1 MQRMNTT
8 PFTTEEFGK
17 APRTRQI
24 QPFRHKSRQRKKNPL
39 KMGNL
44 HVSGQLLVKIGI
56 CAVACALILSMKV
69 LELPGTAQVVSGVR
83 TAINEESRLDEML
96 GKLEF
101 VDLPDTL
108 EVFSTDSKLAMPVN
122 APNVSV
128 EPALK
133 YAIWQNAPG
142 AEVVASAAGEVRA
155 IGEDT
160 MLGRYVRLTHAGD
173 LETIYYGLD
182 TINVEEGQPIKKRD
196 TLGALG
202 DDGMLRLSVLLSGKP
217 QSPDTYLDL
226 VLQG

>member
-8 PFTTEEFGK
+8 PFTLEEPN
-17 APRTRQI
+17 APRVRQF
-24 QPFRHKSRQRKKNPL
+24 PAFHKPHRRKQL
-39 KMGNL
+39 KKSEGKV
-44 HVSGQLLVKIGI
+44 HVSGQLLVKIGV
-56 CAVACALILSMKV
+56 CAVACALILSMKAF
-69 LELPGTAQVVSGVR
+69 EIPGTEQMVSGVR
-83 TAINEESRLDEML
+83 TAINEESNLDEML

-108 EVFSTDSKLAMPVN
+108 EVFSADGKLAVPVN

-128 EPALK
+128 EPIEK

-155 IGEDT
+155 IGEDSI
-160 MLGRYVRLTHAGD
+160 LGQYVRLMHPGD
-173 LETIYYGLD
+173 LETIYYGLN

-196 TLGALG
+196 TLGTLG
-202 DDGMLRLSVLLSGKP
+202 DDGMLHLSVLLAGEP

>member
-8 PFTTEEFGK
+8 QFTTEEFDA
-17 APRTRQI
+17 APRARQVRTFYK
-24 QPFRHKSRQRKKNPL
+24 PHPRKRAKKSEGR
-39 KMGNL
+39 M

-56 CAVACALILSMKV
+56 CAVACALILSMKA
-69 LELPGTAQVVSGVR
+69 LDIPGTEQMVSGVR
-83 TAINEESRLDEML
+83 TAINEESDLDEML

-101 VDLPDTL
+101 VELPDTL
-108 EVFSTDSKLAMPVN
+108 EVFSGESKLAVPVN

-128 EPALK
+128 EPAEK

-155 IGEDT
+155 IGEDAI
-160 MLGRYVRLTHAGD
+160 LGQYVRLTHAGD
-173 LETIYYGLD
+173 LETIYYGLE

-196 TLGALG
+196 TLGTLG
-202 DDGMLRLSVLLSGKP
+202 EDGMLRLSVLLSGEP

>member
-8 PFTTEEFGK
+8 PFTLEEPNA
-17 APRTRQI
+17 APRVRQFPAF
-24 QPFRHKSRQRKKNPL
+24 QKPHRRKQSKKSERKA
-39 KMGNL
+39 

-56 CAVACALILSMKV
+56 CAVACALILSMKA
-69 LELPGTAQVVSGVR
+69 LEIPGTEQMVSGVR
-83 TAINEESRLDEML
+83 TAINEESNLDEML

-101 VDLPDTL
+101 VELPDTL
-108 EVFSTDSKLAMPVN
+108 EVFSADGKLAVPVN

-128 EPALK
+128 EPIEK

-155 IGEDT
+155 IGEDSI
-160 MLGRYVRLTHAGD
+160 LGQYVRLMHPGD
-173 LETIYYGLD
+173 LETIYYGLN

-196 TLGALG
+196 TLGTLG
-202 DDGMLRLSVLLSGKP
+202 DDGMLHLSVLLAGEP

>member
-8 PFTTEEFGK
+8 PFTLEDPNA
-17 APRTRQI
+17 APRVRQFPAFYKPHRRK
-24 QPFRHKSRQRKKNPL
+24 QVKKSEGKV
-39 KMGNL
+39 

-56 CAVACALILSMKV
+56 CAVACALILSMKA
-69 LELPGTAQVVSGVR
+69 LEIPGTEQMVSGVR
-83 TAINEESRLDEML
+83 TAINEESNLDEML

-108 EVFSTDSKLAMPVN
+108 EVFSADGKLAVPVN

-128 EPALK
+128 EPVQK

-155 IGEDT
+155 IGEDS
-160 MLGRYVRLTHAGD
+160 MLGQYVRLMHPGD
-173 LETIYYGLD
+173 LETIYYGLE

-196 TLGALG
+196 TLGTLG
-202 DDGMLRLSVLLSGKP
+202 EDGMLHLSVLLAGEP
-217 QSPDTYLDL
+217 QPPDTYLDL

>member
-8 PFTTEEFGK
+8 PFTLEDPNA
-17 APRTRQI
+17 APRVRQFPAFYKPHRRK
-24 QPFRHKSRQRKKNPL
+24 QVKKSEGKV
-39 KMGNL
+39 

-56 CAVACALILSMKV
+56 CAVACALILSMKA
-69 LELPGTAQVVSGVR
+69 LEIPGTEQMVSGVR
-83 TAINEESRLDEML
+83 TAINEESNLDEML

-108 EVFSTDSKLAMPVN
+108 EVFSADGKLAVPVN

-128 EPALK
+128 EPVQK

-155 IGEDT
+155 IGEDS
-160 MLGRYVRLTHAGD
+160 MLGQYVRLMHPGD
-173 LETIYYGLD
+173 LETIYYGLE

-196 TLGALG
+196 TLGTLG
-202 DDGMLRLSVLLSGKP
+202 EDGMLHLSVLLAGEP

>member
-1 MQRMNTT
+1 MQRMDTT
-8 PFTTEEFGK
+8 PFTSEELGA
-17 APRTRQI
+17 APRTRQLHTFYK
-24 QPFRHKSRQRKKNPL
+24 PNYKKNTKKANPRV
-39 KMGNL
+39 

-56 CAVACALILSMKV
+56 CAVACALILSMKA
-69 LELPGTAQVVSGVR
+69 LNIPGTEEMVSGVR
-83 TAINEESRLDEML
+83 TAINEKSDLDEML

-101 VDLPDTL
+101 VELPDTL
-108 EVFSTDSKLAMPVN
+108 EVFSSDSKLAVPVN

-128 EPALK
+128 EPAQK

-160 MLGRYVRLTHAGD
+160 VMGKYVRLMHAGD
-173 LETIYYGLD
+173 LETIYYGLE

-196 TLGALG
+196 TLGMLG
-202 DDGMLRLSVLLSGKP
+202 EDGMLRLSVLLSGEP
-217 QSPDTYLDL
+217 QAPDTYLDL